1 MFPPLP
7 QHQHQQP
14 PPPKKLVK
22 WPAITDHE
30 VKKAILSSH
39 PRKAPG
45 PDGIPFLIIHK
56 AYDIC
61 PLHFNELYRKLATH
75 GYHPVSWRESITA
88 VIRKQGKPDYS
99 NPKAYRPVALL
110 NCLGKVLEKIFAT
123 RLSFLAELEDL
134 LHPSQIGGRK
144 QRSAID
150 AVMSLVHDIDLS
162 KRNKTV
168 TSALLM
174 DVKGAFDNVSKDRLL
189 HTMFSLGLP
198 PSLLSWTNHFMTYR
212 KTSLAFDGNR
222 EPLLPVQT
230 GIPQGSPIS
239 PILFLIYLR
248 PLFDELNARYPFAQ
262 CPSYIDDVAIV
273 VEGRNEIENARLLG
287 EIARYVF
294 TWADKNAITFDGPK
308 TELIHF
314 IRRRQPSPD
323 PDSSVYLPNG
333 SLIEPSSCVRWL
345 GVWLDSRLSFH
356 NHIKAKT
363 TAATRSYFALRR
375 LANTQK
381 GLTVS
386 IMRQLYISTV
396 LPILDYGSE
405 VWWMGQKTSISKLIT
420 VQNGAMRSILGA
432 FKTTPIAALE
442 S

>member
-1 MFPPLP
+1 
-7 QHQHQQP
+7 
-14 PPPKKLVK
+14 
-22 WPAITDHE
+22 
-30 VKKAILSSH
+30 
-39 PRKAPG
+39 
-45 PDGIPFLIIHK
+45 
-56 AYDIC
+56 
-61 PLHFNELYRKLATH
+61 
-75 GYHPVSWRESITA
+75 
-88 VIRKQGKPDYS
+88 
-99 NPKAYRPVALL
+99 
-110 NCLGKVLEKIFAT
+110 
-123 RLSFLAELEDL
+123 
-134 LHPSQIGGRK
+134 
-144 QRSAID
+144 
-150 AVMSLVHDIDLS
+150 MSLVHDIDLS

-273 VEGRNEIENARLLG
+273 VEGRNEIENTRLLG

-333 SLIEPSSCVRWL
+333 FLIEPSSCVRWL

-405 VWWMGQKTSISKLIT
+405 VWWMGQKTAISKLVT
-420 VQNGAMRSILGA
+420 VQNGAMRSILRA

-442 S
+442 SEAAIVPTDLRLTHHQRKYALRILTLPSSHPIRQRCPSSLPPGFETEREDDQIRGQAWHSADSDTHFETWLDRLLL